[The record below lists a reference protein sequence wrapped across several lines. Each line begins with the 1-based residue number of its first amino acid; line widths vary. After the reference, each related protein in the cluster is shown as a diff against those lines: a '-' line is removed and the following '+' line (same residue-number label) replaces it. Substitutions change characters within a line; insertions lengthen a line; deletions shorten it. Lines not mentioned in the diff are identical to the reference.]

1 MKKVAI
7 VILNWNGSA
16 WMRRF
21 LPSVVENSAE
31 ASVVV
36 ADNGSTDESL
46 RMLSDE
52 FPTVRVIELDR
63 NYGFAEGYN
72 RAIEQIE
79 EPLTLL
85 LNNDVETPAGWLRP
99 LLAFMES
106 HSEVAAVQ
114 PKLIKEEGR
123 DAFEYSGAAGGFI
136 DRLGYP
142 YCRGRLF
149 DTVELDRGQY
159 NEPMPIVWASGAALL
174 VRTHV
179 YKEVGG
185 LDARF
190 FAHQE
195 EIDLCWRL
203 RARGYGIWCIP
214 QSTVY
219 HVGGAT
225 LPKGNSRK
233 TYLNFRNNLLMLYK
247 NLPTAELWRVMA
259 WRYVLDRL
267 AALRML
273 MQGNSGEA
281 LAVMRAR
288 NDYAHTRHE
297 FDEQRRQNLAATKVE
312 PRQLLAP
319 GSILWQYYVKGRKT
333 YSALKQ

>member
-1 MKKVAI
+1 MKQVAI

-16 WMRRF
+16 WMERF
-21 LPSVVENSAE
+21 LPSVVENSGE

-36 ADNGSTDESL
+36 ADNGSTDHSL
-46 RMLSDE
+46 AMLE
-52 FPTVRVIELDR
+52 ERFPEVRVIAFDR

-72 RAIEQIE
+72 RAIDRIE

-85 LNNDVETPAGWLRP
+85 LNNDVETPEGWLRP

-106 HSEVAAVQ
+106 HEEVAAVQ
-114 PKLIKEEGR
+114 PKLIREEGR
-123 DAFEYSGAAGGFI
+123 DTFEYSGAAGGFM

-149 DTVELDRGQY
+149 DTIEKDEGQY
-159 NEPMPIVWASGAALL
+159 DEPVPVLWASGAALL
-174 VRTHV
+174 VRTRL

-203 RARGYGIWCIP
+203 RARGYGVWCVP
-214 QSTVY
+214 ESTVY

-247 NLPTAELWRVMA
+247 NLPAGELWRVMA
-259 WRYVLDRL
+259 WRWVLDRL
-267 AALRML
+267 AALRMIV
-273 MQGNSGEA
+273 QGNTGEA
-281 LAVMRAR
+281 LAVIRAR

-297 FDEQRRQNLAATKVE
+297 FDEQRRRNLEATRVE
-312 PRQLLAP
+312 SRRLLTP
-319 GSILWQYYVKGRKT
+319 GSVLWQYYARGRKT
-333 YSALKQ
+333 YSSLKA